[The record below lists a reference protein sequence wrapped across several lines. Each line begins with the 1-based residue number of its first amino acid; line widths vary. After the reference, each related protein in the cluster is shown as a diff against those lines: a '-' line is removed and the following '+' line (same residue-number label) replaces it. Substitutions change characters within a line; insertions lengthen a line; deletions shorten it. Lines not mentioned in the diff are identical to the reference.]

1 MAFLS
6 EKLISASGG
15 VQEETDNDFFIT
27 TSLMHFDGSNNGT
40 NNAFSD
46 SSDSGHTLTRFGNT
60 TQGTFTPFSS
70 DEGKWSVIF
79 DGTDDYI
86 DVGSSNATQLGSG
99 DFTVEFWIRTTDTSF
114 NIANPDSG
122 NGSGYWGLM
131 VQSGDLRWNDSYNV
145 SNKWVVDGA
154 GILDDAWHHVAIVR
168 NSGTIAVYYD
178 GTSQSAQSGSFS
190 DSTDYSGSDGL
201 RIGSGNLDE
210 FAGYLSNFRSV
221 SGTAVY
227 TSNYS
232 APTTPLTAITNTK
245 VLVCCSNR
253 FRDKSTSAHSITTG
267 SEPKIQP
274 FSPFAPSAAYDSA
287 VNGGSGYFDGG
298 SDYLR
303 LPTSSDFDFSG
314 SFTIEAWIYL
324 QDTSTANTVLGTC
337 ANITNRGGLFF
348 GLGSSGNF
356 ILFQYI
362 TNTTLLSAAITPHAW
377 NHVAA
382 VRNGSVITL
391 YINGTSVGSVT
402 YSNSFSG
409 DSANG
414 GIGGFYSN
422 PGSAWYKGYMSDL
435 RVVNGTAVYTSNFT
449 PPTAPLTAVT
459 NTKLLCNFTNGQ
471 MIDSTAKNNF
481 ETVGSC
487 VLKTG
492 IKKFGTASCDLYGST
507 GSREESPP
515 SPLYNILNAGKFT
528 VEFWLYVDNYHAYYS
543 DIVGVF
549 NGISAGWLIYQ
560 NGTNIEAY
568 INGVQLQVSRPST
581 STWTHIALTRD
592 GTTARLFKDGT
603 SGATSTS
610 SLGADQTSYGL
621 VFGGDA
627 TGRNGLDGFIDEF
640 RLTLGK
646 ARYTSNFT
654 VPTEAFLNR

>member
-15 VQEETDNDFFIT
+15 VQEETDPDFMST
-27 TSLMHFDGSNNGT
+27 TSLLHFDGSNNGT
-40 NNAFSD
+40 NNTFLD
-46 SSDSGHTLTRFGNT
+46 SSDSGHSLTRNGNL
-60 TQGTFTPFSS
+60 TQGSFTPFSA
-70 DEGKWSVIF
+70 DEGNWSVF
-79 DGTDDYI
+79 YDGTDDYLSI
-86 DVGSSNATQLGSG
+86 PTSDDFAFGTGDYTIEAWVWKNTTGQEHIYEGRDGGNTNRILFYVNSANKLANYINASVKGTASS
-99 DFTVEFWIRTTDTSF
+99 DFPL
-114 NIANPDSG
+114 N
-122 NGSGYWGLM
+122 
-131 VQSGDLRWNDSYNV
+131 Q
-145 SNKWVVDGA
+145 WV
-154 GILDDAWHHVAIVR
+154 HVALVR
-168 NSGTIAVYYD
+168 SGTTGYMFQN
-178 GTSQSAQSGSFS
+178 GTQVATWG
-190 DSTDYSGSDGL
+190 DSTDVAKPNATLYIGSDSSGSNYFWGGFISNL
-201 RIGSGNLDE
+201 RVLK
-210 FAGYLSNFRSV
+210 
-221 SGTAVY
+221 GTALY
-227 TSNYS
+227 TGSSYTV
-232 APTTPLTAITNTK
+232 PTTPLTAVTNTK
-245 VLVCCSNR
+245 LLIGCSNR
-253 FRDKSTSAHSITTG
+253 FRDKSTSAHTITTG
-267 SEPKIQP
+267 STPEIQP

-314 SFTIEAWIYL
+314 SFTIEAWVYL
-324 QDTSTANTVLGTC
+324 EDTSTSNTVLGTC
-337 ANITNRGGLFF
+337 ANITNRNGLYF
-348 GLGSSGNF
+348 GSNGTNF

-362 TNTTLLSAAITPHAW
+362 TNTTLLSAPITPHAW

-414 GIGGFYSN
+414 GVGGFYSN

-487 VLKTG
+487 SLKTA
-492 IKKFGTASCDLYGST
+492 IKNFGTASCDLYGGT
-507 GSREESPP
+507 GSRVESPP

-560 NGTNIEAY
+560 SGTNIEAY